1 MARSCVTDPRWRELV
16 ALYRYDW
23 IAAADVLFG
32 KTPTWQQD
40 LIIESVQEQGSK
52 TSVSSGHGTG
62 KSDMTSIMI
71 MLFIIMYP
79 GARAIIVANKIQ
91 QVMTGI
97 FKYIKINWATATS
110 RFPWLADYFVLTETA
125 FYEVTGKGVWTVV
138 PKGFRLGSEEALAGE
153 HADHLLY
160 IIDEAS
166 GVSDRAFG
174 IITGALTGQDNRILL
189 LSQPTRPSQ
198 RLRRLPIWLLS
209 LPQLILNLSAAFTPA
224 KNVTITSLLHQQK
237 MRPALS
243 FLTPHVFSLPV
254 FPLIHAILSVTGA
267 SLLTLLL
274 RRDYENVISHP

>member
-110 RFPWLADYFVLTETA
+110 RFSLD
-125 FYEVTGKGVWTVV
+125 VTI
-138 PKGFRLGSEEALAGE
+138 
-153 HADHLLY
+153 H
-160 IIDEAS
+160 
-166 GVSDRAFG
+166 
-174 IITGALTGQDNRILL
+174 
-189 LSQPTRPSQ
+189 
-198 RLRRLPIWLLS
+198 PILS
-209 LPQLILNLSAAFTPA
+209 LYFLFPSSREIDSNSGPSSA
-224 KNVTITSLLHQQK
+224 
-237 MRPALS
+237 
-243 FLTPHVFSLPV
+243 
-254 FPLIHAILSVTGA
+254 
-267 SLLTLLL
+267 
-274 RRDYENVISHP
+274 

>member
-174 IITGALTGQDNRILL
+174 IITGDRITASYCCHSLHAQAAISTILTINW
-189 LSQPTRPSQ
+189 PSVLVTLMAFIRRS
-198 RLRRLPIWLLS
+198 RLTVRNHRW
-209 LPQLILNLSAAFTPA
+209 
-224 KNVTITSLLHQQK
+224 
-237 MRPALS
+237 
-243 FLTPHVFSLPV
+243 
-254 FPLIHAILSVTGA
+254 
-267 SLLTLLL
+267 
-274 RRDYENVISHP
+274 

>member
-1 MARSCVTDPRWRELV
+1 
-16 ALYRYDW
+16 
-23 IAAADVLFG
+23 
-32 KTPTWQQD
+32 
-40 LIIESVQEQGSK
+40 
-52 TSVSSGHGTG
+52 
-62 KSDMTSIMI
+62 MI

-174 IITGALTGQDNRILL
+174 IITGALKIKLGGILCDGVTTISRQASKILL
-189 LSQPTRPSQ
+189 VIVPGHLCFLS
-198 RLRRLPIWLLS
+198 
-209 LPQLILNLSAAFTPA
+209 
-224 KNVTITSLLHQQK
+224 
-237 MRPALS
+237 
-243 FLTPHVFSLPV
+243 
-254 FPLIHAILSVTGA
+254 
-267 SLLTLLL
+267 
-274 RRDYENVISHP
+274 

>member
-97 FKYIKINWATATS
+97 FKYIKTIINYLRIYGNLTTINNYIS
-110 RFPWLADYFVLTETA
+110 TILKFV
-125 FYEVTGKGVWTVV
+125 
-138 PKGFRLGSEEALAGE
+138 
-153 HADHLLY
+153 
-160 IIDEAS
+160 
-166 GVSDRAFG
+166 
-174 IITGALTGQDNRILL
+174 
-189 LSQPTRPSQ
+189 
-198 RLRRLPIWLLS
+198 
-209 LPQLILNLSAAFTPA
+209 
-224 KNVTITSLLHQQK
+224 
-237 MRPALS
+237 
-243 FLTPHVFSLPV
+243 
-254 FPLIHAILSVTGA
+254 
-267 SLLTLLL
+267 
-274 RRDYENVISHP
+274 

>member
-1 MARSCVTDPRWRELV
+1 
-16 ALYRYDW
+16 
-23 IAAADVLFG
+23 
-32 KTPTWQQD
+32 
-40 LIIESVQEQGSK
+40 
-52 TSVSSGHGTG
+52 
-62 KSDMTSIMI
+62 
-71 MLFIIMYP
+71 MYP

-138 PKGFRLGSEEALAGE
+138 PKGFRLGSEEETLAGE

-189 LSQPTRPSQ
+189 LSQPTRPSAAISTILTINWPSVPVTQ
-198 RLRRLPIWLLS
+198 MAFIRRSRLTVRNHRW
-209 LPQLILNLSAAFTPA
+209 
-224 KNVTITSLLHQQK
+224 
-237 MRPALS
+237 
-243 FLTPHVFSLPV
+243 
-254 FPLIHAILSVTGA
+254 
-267 SLLTLLL
+267 
-274 RRDYENVISHP
+274 